1 MGGQMTDLAQNVAGE
16 LTALPPARR
25 DLKRSR
31 KNPIVVRISKLQPLI
46 VPMAI
51 LLLWELVVRMG
62 LIPPGLLSSPSGI
75 AKGLSVWA
83 FGPAGNGMNA
93 YSGTLLSNMLNSGE
107 RVFEGFL
114 VAIVVGVPTGLM
126 IGYNKSFAK
135 TFDPFIQSMRPVPI
149 TAWMPVSL
157 TLFGIS
163 GLSAIS
169 LISLGAFYPIVINSA
184 MGARDINKQF
194 VRAARMMGASPRQ
207 LMMRVIVPNALP
219 AIFVGLRLGIGVA
232 WTAVVIAEM
241 VAVKSGLG
249 YVLWDA
255 YYIGRM
261 EIVLGD
267 MVAIGLLG
275 FLSDC
280 LIVAI
285 ERRVLHWKQYNS
297 R

>member
-1 MGGQMTDLAQNVAGE
+1 MTDLTQSAAGE
-16 LTALPPARR
+16 PTAFSSARRGKNPARNASVGVWIG
-25 DLKRSR
+25 K
-31 KNPIVVRISKLQPLI
+31 IQPLI

-51 LLLWELVVRMG
+51 LLAWELAVRVG
-62 LIPPGLLSSPSGI
+62 FVPPGLLSSPVAI
-75 AKGLSVWA
+75 AKGLGVWA

-126 IGYNKSFAK
+126 IGYSKSFAK

-169 LISLGAFYPIVINSA
+169 LIALGAFYPIVINSA

-194 VRAARMMGASPRQ
+194 VRAARMMGASRRQ

>member
-1 MGGQMTDLAQNVAGE
+1 M
-16 LTALPPARR
+16 
-25 DLKRSR
+25 
-31 KNPIVVRISKLQPLI
+31 
-46 VPMAI
+46 
-51 LLLWELVVRMG
+51 
-62 LIPPGLLSSPSGI
+62 SSPSGI
-75 AKGLSVWA
+75 LKGLAVWA
-83 FGPAGNGMNA
+83 FGHRGSGMNA
-93 YSGTLLSNMLNSGE
+93 YSGTLFANVINSGE
-107 RVFEGFL
+107 RVAEGYLF
-114 VAIVVGVPTGLM
+114 AILVGVPTGLM
-126 IGYNKSFAK
+126 IGYSKLFAR
-135 TFDPFIQSMRPVPI
+135 TFDPFIQAMRPIPI

-163 GLSAIS
+163 GASAVS
-169 LISLGAFYPIVINSA
+169 LIALGAFYPIVINSA

-194 VRAARMMGASPRQ
+194 MRAAQMMGATRRQ
-207 LMMRVIVPNALP
+207 IMIRVIVPSALP
-219 AIFVGLRLGIGVA
+219 AIFVGLRLGVGVA

-261 EIVLGD
+261 EIVLAD
-267 MVAIGLLG
+267 MAAIGILG

-280 LIVAI
+280 LIVQV